1 MTPDL
6 KWLTD
11 PTVFAV
17 NRLDAPRTMFAT
29 AARQRS
35 GLERQLA
42 APKSGRQMA
51 LCPHSACPAAQP
63 GGFLH
68 REDADLSL
76 PSARS
81 AYPGVSSCRAMFRS
95 STPTPLPV
103 GRPRCA
109 RRRSTGTTS
118 PSAAITASSIS
129 VRGCA
134 GSVCVSF
141 QGARQALYVWSTA
154 ASSATPRTALPPRNL
169 T

>member
-29 AARQRS
+29 AARRRS
-35 GLERQLA
+35 DLSGSSLRQSLD
-42 APKSGRQMA
+42 GRWRFA
-51 LCPHSACPAAQP
+51 YHSACPAAQP
-63 GGFLH
+63 
-68 REDADLSL
+68 ADFYPRGRGSL
-76 PSARS
+76 CLRHDLRPRA
-81 AYPGVSSCRAMFRS
+81 SSCRAMARS